1 MVRQI
6 VGIYNADGSIG
17 GELSYALAK
26 LARRGSCELCDVTH
40 GWNPLGK
47 RSWKAAVDQSDL
59 NLTLIHRDEA
69 LPEQL
74 AAAGQLPAV
83 VMSSDEGWR
92 VIMTNSEFAE
102 FKSDPG
108 ALIDEIERRAAAL
121 S

>member
-1 MVRQI
+1 MRQI

-26 LARRGSCELCDVTH
+26 LTRRGSCELCDVTH

-47 RSWKAAVDQSDL
+47 RSWKAAVERCSLDMKF
-59 NLTLIHRDEA
+59 IHRDEA
-69 LPEQL
+69 LPDQL
-74 AAAGQLPAV
+74 SAAGQLPAV
-83 VMSSDEGWR
+83 VMSSHDGWR
-92 VIMTNSEFAE
+92 VLMTNSEFAI

-108 ALIDEIERRAAAL
+108 ELIVEIERRAAAL

>member
-1 MVRQI
+1 MQEV
-6 VGIYNADGSIG
+6 VGIYNADGTIG
-17 GELSYALAK
+17 GELSYAFAK

-47 RSWKAAVDQSDL
+47 RSWKAAVEQSDL
-59 NLTLIHRDEA
+59 NLTFIHRDEA

-83 VMSSDEGWR
+83 VMSSDDGWQ

>member
-1 MVRQI
+1 MQEV
-6 VGIYNADGSIG
+6 VGIYNADGTIG

-40 GWNPLGK
+40 GWNPRGK
-47 RSWKAAVDQSDL
+47 RSWKAAVEQSEL
-59 NLTLIHRDEA
+59 NLTFIHRDEA

-83 VMSSDEGWR
+83 VIANDDGWR
-92 VIMTNSEFAE
+92 VIMTSSEFAE

-108 ALIDEIERRAAAL
+108 ALIAETERRAAAHL
-121 S
+121 